1 MADHSSL
8 RIAVIGAGPS
18 GLAAG
23 HELLAQGFT
32 NFTIFEATDAV
43 GGTWHI
49 HTYPGLACDVWAHA
63 YTFSYRTNPD
73 WTMSFV
79 DQPEI
84 ESYLQKCA
92 TEFGLDP
99 HIKLN
104 TRVASAQYQ
113 GEGVWQLESTAGE
126 RFECDVIINAMGNQH
141 TPLYPDVPGFDD
153 FEGASFH
160 GTRWD
165 HSIDLKGKRVVIV
178 GSAASAVQI
187 VPEVAKIAGELTVL
201 QRSPNWIMPRR
212 RKIYTDAQRSRWRR
226 FPFMMRL
233 IRRGQQFLMSLVHDA
248 ATLGHNRAKQFEK
261 MAKKFIDDTIP
272 DPELRAALTPADPYG
287 CKRGLVS
294 DDFYPALLCDN
305 VELIAEG
312 LSAVRPS
319 GITTEKGREIDADVI
334 IYCTGYRILDFDRI
348 DVVGETG
355 ESLAVVMEKSP
366 EAFKGIAAPHFPNY
380 FFAVGPN
387 GLPLDAPYF
396 VTAERNVETI
406 VALLREKQAAGATSL
421 AVKPEVSRA
430 YNAWLM
436 EQFPRYSWGSPAC
449 HSYYQDANG
458 RAPFLF
464 PGRFKEYAELHAKS
478 GLHEYDL
485 Q

>member
-1 MADHSSL
+1 MVDHSSL

-23 HELLAQGFT
+23 HELLAHGFT

-73 WTMSFV
+73 WTASFV

-92 TEFGLDP
+92 TEFGLEP

-104 TRVASAQYQ
+104 TRVASAKYQ
-113 GEGVWQLESTAGE
+113 GEGFWKIESTAGE

-141 TPLYPDVPGFDD
+141 TPLYPNVPGVDD
-153 FEGASFH
+153 FEGVSFH

-165 HSIDLKGKRVVIV
+165 HSVELKDKRVVIV

-212 RKIYTDAQRSRWRR
+212 RKFYTDAQRRRWRR

-261 MAKKFIDDTIP
+261 MAKKFIDDSIP

-294 DDFYPALLCDN
+294 DDFYPALRRDN

-355 ESLAVVMEKSP
+355 ESLAAVMEKSP

-406 VALLREKQAAGATSL
+406 VALLREKQAAGVKSL
-421 AVKPEVSRA
+421 AVKPEVSRT
-430 YNAWLM
+430 YNEWLM
-436 EQFPRYSWGSPAC
+436 EQFPRYSWGSPSC
-449 HSYYQDANG
+449 HSYYQDASG

-485 Q
+485 H